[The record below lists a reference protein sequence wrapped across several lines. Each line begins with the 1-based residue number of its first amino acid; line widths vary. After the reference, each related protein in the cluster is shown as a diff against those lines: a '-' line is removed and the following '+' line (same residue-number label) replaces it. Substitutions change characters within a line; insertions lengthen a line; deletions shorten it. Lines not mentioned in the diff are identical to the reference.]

1 MRFRYVPKR
10 SLTLLLLRGRGATIC
25 RWCLLLLIGLIF
37 LITKVGFMWRES
49 TPMNGLLPTRVRV
62 GTMVGLGTTTNVGRI
77 GRSRVILSISRAMVI
92 PPTSTTLAC
101 AFMGAG
107 AGLFIENRCVFMRV
121 MPMAAATLWII
132 RFLAIFG
139 RRGMPGEWLPTLGV

>member
-1 MRFRYVPKR
+1 MRFRCVPIR

-25 RWCLLLLIGLIF
+25 RWCLLLPMRPIF

-62 GTMVGLGTTTNVGRI
+62 GTMVGLETTTNVGRI

-92 PPTSTTLAC
+92 PPTSTMLGC

-107 AGLFIENRCVFMRV
+107 AGLFIENRFVFMRV
-121 MPMAAATLWII
+121 MPMAVAILWLIL
-132 RFLAIFG
+132 FLGSFR
-139 RRGMPGEWLPTLGV
+139 RRGMPGV